1 MKVKYSSSYE
11 EIILSLFVGDPIIYV
26 KIKTFLDISDTHTK
40 KLKECISGIPEL
52 KYKVRRDPQEG
63 SRDAGRN

>member
-11 EIILSLFVGDPIIYV
+11 EIILSLFVGDPMIYV
-26 KIKTFLDISDTHTK
+26 KIKTFLDISDK
-40 KLKECISGIPEL
+40 KKTNLKECISGIPEL
-52 KYKVRRDPQEG
+52 KYKVKRDPQEG